1 MIKKTALVFAAL
13 FLVFVNVYAY
23 INKTKVLTDSK
34 EAFFVYTDEKGAE
47 IAKERIL
54 KNGKTELI
62 LGVKINGE
70 VRELDDKGSLVY
82 LWRYKDSLLDGLSY
96 KFYPSGNVLYELTY
110 NKDVLHGPAKK
121 YYEDGS
127 LSEEVVYENGKVEGL
142 AKVYLKNGNYYVY
155 SYKNGKLNGKTSL
168 YDSNARLIETLE
180 YTDNVL
186 DGTVAKYYLSGALK
200 SDIKYINGEKQKNG
214 ARIYD
219 EKGRQI
225 MQSQSEIEE
234 SGSKNRDFEIYDSNT
249 KILSPS
255 MARQSGTKELS
266 WQGPA
271 QNHMVESRKMV
282 AESIFFLKKG
292 EKNKL
297 NGKESYVNTK
307 NGNVYF
313 QEGKR
318 FRVDYK
324 NGNIRFEGGFVNDR
338 PHGIFKTYLPDKTM
352 IASDCYVNGKLYGV
366 SRVYYSNGSKLAEYR
381 YWDGE
386 INGLSK
392 VYNKTGSAIM
402 EANYRKN
409 LMHGAIK
416 IFYDDG
422 ALCFESYF
430 SNGEPVGQLRY
441 YWPDGQKLR
450 YLVEFNDGSIS
461 KSFSFSDSGFVEF
474 EATY

>member
-13 FLVFVNVYAY
+13 FLVFANLYAY

-62 LGVKINGE
+62 LGSRIDGE
-70 VRELDDKGSLVY
+70 VRELDDKGSLLY
-82 LWRYKDSLLDGLSY
+82 LWRYKDNLLDGLSY

-110 NKDVLHGPAKK
+110 DKDILHGPAKK

-127 LSEEVVYENGKVEGL
+127 LAEEVIYKNGKVEGL
-142 AKVYLKNGNYYVY
+142 AKVYLRNGYCYEY

-168 YDSNARLIETLE
+168 YDSNRRLIETLE
-180 YTDNVL
+180 YKDNVL

-200 SDIKYINGEKQKNG
+200 SDVKYVNGEEKKNS

-225 MQSQSEIEE
+225 MQKQSE
-234 SGSKNRDFEIYDSNT
+234 SGSGFKIREPEMHDANM

-255 MARQSGTKELS
+255 MERQSGAKILS

-271 QNHMVESRKMV
+271 LNHMIESRKMV
-282 AESIFFLKKG
+282 AEFNFFLKKG
-292 EKNKL
+292 EKSKL
-297 NGKESYVNTK
+297 NGKESYVNNK
-307 NGNVYF
+307 IGKIYF
-313 QEGKR
+313 KEGKR

-324 NGNIRFEGGFVNDR
+324 NGNVRFEGGFVNDK
-338 PHGIFKTYLPDKTM
+338 PHGIFKTYLPDGTM
-352 IASDCYVNGKLYGV
+352 IASDNYVNGKLCGV
-366 SRVYYSNGSKLAEYR
+366 SRVYYSNGAKLAEYR
-381 YWDGE
+381 YWNGE

-392 VYNKTGSAIM
+392 VYNKNGDTII

-416 IFYDDG
+416 IFYDNG

-450 YLVEFNDGSIS
+450 YLVEFKDGSIS

-474 EATY
+474 TATY